1 MDLAKIKPI
10 EAKLNLR
17 NPANNKE
24 TGMILTIACSHDDRV
39 KKATREINDK
49 LLSLGKDITEEQLS
63 ALDNEMAAACIF
75 DVEFTGDSCWE
86 GERPK
91 FSKSLAIEICSIQS
105 LKEQVLAKFRSTQD
119 FYTP

>member
-1 MDLAKIKPI
+1 MDLANIEPI
-10 EAKLNLR
+10 ESKLDLL
-17 NPANNKE
+17 NPSNGEK

-39 KKATREINDK
+39 KKATRQINDK
-49 LLSLGKDITEEQLS
+49 LLSIGKDITEEQLS

-75 DVEFTGDSCWE
+75 DVEFTGDSCWNKQK
-86 GERPK
+86 PK
-91 FSKSLAIEICSIQS
+91 FSKALAIDICSKPS